1 SHPPKLVA
9 EGETDDDYDA
19 LPCGPLEPT
28 LPTLAGRPENPLFLA
43 AWKAMYGYKYD
54 DMSEAHVRELM
65 AAKRQVR
72 KEKGD
77 RFPDWGVDR
86 SGIEVDLATGGAM
99 GGGLTPPRFLW
110 VSFVDALMLPLNN
123 QGLAAETPDRKFFY
137 QREEMLLKRYL
148 HDLKLEG

>member
-1 SHPPKLVA
+1 MRRPLVAMFAVLLVCTSPAQTADPALLAEISKIKAIDHHSHPPRLVA

-65 AAKRQVR
+65 AAKQQVR
-72 KEKGD
+72 KEKGE
-77 RFPDWGVDR
+77 RFPEWVLDQ
-86 SGIEVDLATGGAM
+86 SGIEVELANRVAM
-99 GGGLTPPRFLW
+99 GRG
-110 VSFVDALMLPLNN
+110 
-123 QGLAAETPDRKFFY
+123 
-137 QREEMLLKRYL
+137 
-148 HDLKLEG
+148 